1 MKKTLRLL
9 TLSAVL
15 LTTASISNVTHA
27 WGLNSTSQQIGNIY
41 YENYSN
47 GVNCTTQI
55 IGKIA
60 YRNCF

>member
-9 TLSAVL
+9 TVSAVL
-15 LTTASISNVTHA
+15 LTTASISSVTYA
-27 WGLNSTSQQIGNIY
+27 WGLNSTGQQIGNIY

-47 GVNCTTQI
+47 GVNCTSQI
-55 IGKIA
+55 IGNIV